1 MRISDWSSDVCS
13 SDLEE
18 DGETGNSEE
27 QIDPVIPARKGEGH
41 MLRLREHVVK
51 THAIMKNDDGQ
62 SSQATKRIQFLQSR
76 LRPWFRCHE
85 DELSQTGYASRNA
98 AAGIRPPIFLLDR
111 QHRTDIPLAASILSA
126 LSHSDAAHQS
136 GCNGGQAHQRTAQ
149 TNGSHQRT

>member
-85 DELSQTGYASRNA
+85 DELSQRSEEHTSELQSLMRISYAVFA
-98 AAGIRPPIFLLDR
+98 W
-111 QHRTDIPLAASILSA
+111 TKK
-126 LSHSDAAHQS
+126 
-136 GCNGGQAHQRTAQ
+136 Q
-149 TNGSHQRT
+149 TITNHTL